1 MSKLNISLLYLLE
14 FSWNSEYDCVTRR
27 VSWSFK
33 KSSLRKLG
41 HDNHISA
48 LKKYLHR
55 LLELKKRNLGL
66 EIPGH
71 WYHWNQ
77 MVPLTKLSPVSFLF
91 IH

>member
-14 FSWNSEYDCVTRR
+14 FSWNSEYDCVPRR
-27 VSWSFK
+27 VSRSFK

-55 LLELKKRNLGL
+55 LLELKKKIWDWRFLDTG
-66 EIPGH
+66 ITG
-71 WYHWNQ
+71 
-77 MVPLTKLSPVSFLF
+77 TKWF
-91 IH
+91 H